1 MAIAPER
8 AVGCVVYCSAE
19 AAVPGVIR
27 HVAGDALTLGEPGT
41 DNDQRCAPFAEAL
54 ADAGIGPRVVED
66 IRAQAWLKLMG
77 NAVFNPLSVLTRAT
91 LAEIGRTS
99 STRSLAAALV
109 EDVLAVA
116 LALGRTPPISIGGRV
131 AGTERVGDHR
141 TSMLQDLQA
150 GKKLEL
156 DPLTSAVI
164 ELARLAG
171 VDVPRLQTLHAATDL
186 MARKHGAR

>member
-66 IRAQAWLKLMG
+66 IRAQAWRKLMG

-91 LAEIGRTS
+91 LAETCRTS
-99 STRSLAAALV
+99 STRSLATALA

>member
-1 MAIAPER
+1 
-8 AVGCVVYCSAE
+8 
-19 AAVPGVIR
+19 
-27 HVAGDALTLGEPGT
+27 
-41 DNDQRCAPFAEAL
+41 
-54 ADAGIGPRVVED
+54 
-66 IRAQAWLKLMG
+66 MG
-77 NAVFNPLSVLTRAT
+77 NAVFNPLTVLTGAT
-91 LAEIGRTS
+91 LAEICRIS
-99 STRSLAAALV
+99 STRSLAALV

-116 LALGRTPPISIGGRV
+116 LALGRTPPVSIGGRV
-131 AGTERVGDHR
+131 VGAERVGDHR

-150 GKKLEL
+150 SKKLEL